1 MIIIN
6 MNTKEKINKVLEIQK
21 RQDIKDTE
29 LSYLLGVSFSTWRNY
44 KIGKTI
50 PFTPAIIEKID
61 RFINI
66 NS

>member
-1 MIIIN
+1 MIIVN
-6 MNTKEKINKVLEIQK
+6 MTIKEKINKVLEIQK
-21 RQDIKDTE
+21 KQDIRDTE
-29 LSYLLGVSFSTWRNY
+29 IAYLLGISFSTWRNY

-50 PFTPAIIEKID
+50 PYNSAIIEKID

>member
-1 MIIIN
+1 MIILN
-6 MNTKEKINKVLEIQK
+6 MTVKEKINKVLEIQK
-21 RQDIKDTE
+21 KQDIRDTE
-29 LSYLLGVSFSTWRNY
+29 IAYLLGISFSTWRNY
-44 KIGKTI
+44 KTGKTV

>member
-1 MIIIN
+1 MIILN
-6 MNTKEKINKVLEIQK
+6 METKEKINKVLEIQK

-29 LSYLLGVSFSTWRNY
+29 MAYLLGVSFPTWRHY
-44 KIGKTI
+44 KKGETLPI
-50 PFTPAIIEKID
+50 TPAVIEKID